1 MISSKDWNSFRIPS
15 NHENPSP
22 HVFVPKFEL
31 RHFKVY
37 VDHRAQDIAE
47 HVEYI
52 QEVNVEKRPCVR
64 TLSGQG
70 APASG
75 FIRTQHIDD
84 IPNQPQGTVTGRWWR
99 PSLLSEA
106 VTIRISE
113 HTQVFWE
120 VPDVDG
126 G

>member
-1 MISSKDWNSFRIPS
+1 M
-15 NHENPSP
+15 
-22 HVFVPKFEL
+22 
-31 RHFKVY
+31 Y

-52 QEVNVEKRPCVR
+52 QEVNVDKRPCVR

-75 FIRTQHIDD
+75 FIRTQRIDD
-84 IPNQPQGTVTGRWWR
+84 IPNQPLGTVTGRWR
-99 PSLLSEA
+99 PSLLSET

-120 VPDVDG
+120 VPDVAG